1 LAFVTVIGMSAA
13 TSLATARKAVRH
25 EPLAI
30 RLCSGFR
37 VHSDDYFDRWHC
49 HGRAWHGRCGGGAAM
64 NGGTQQ
70 FARVL
75 ESVMRPT
82 GNMRWLE
89 NAGRVMAE
97 NKERWVKEDAD
108 NERQERIA

>member
-1 LAFVTVIGMSAA
+1 
-13 TSLATARKAVRH
+13 
-25 EPLAI
+25 
-30 RLCSGFR
+30 
-37 VHSDDYFDRWHC
+37 
-49 HGRAWHGRCGGGAAM
+49 M

-82 GNMRWLE
+82 DNMRWLE

-97 NKERWVKEDAD
+97 NKERWAKEDAA
-108 NERQERIA
+108 NERQERAV

>member
-1 LAFVTVIGMSAA
+1 
-13 TSLATARKAVRH
+13 
-25 EPLAI
+25 
-30 RLCSGFR
+30 
-37 VHSDDYFDRWHC
+37 
-49 HGRAWHGRCGGGAAM
+49 M

-75 ESVMRPT
+75 ESVMRQT

-97 NKERWVKEDAD
+97 NKERWAKEDAA
-108 NERQERIA
+108 NERQERAT